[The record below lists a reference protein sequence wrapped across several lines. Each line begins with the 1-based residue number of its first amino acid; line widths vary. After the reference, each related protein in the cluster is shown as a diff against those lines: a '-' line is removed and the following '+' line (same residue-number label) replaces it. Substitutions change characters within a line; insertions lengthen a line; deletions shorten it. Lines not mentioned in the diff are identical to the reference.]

1 MSVEWR
7 SQATEN
13 LAGKGYKPEGKSPEV
28 EEKLSHT
35 HLLVR
40 SGDMLPPE
48 FALRTL
54 WQSINL

>member
-1 MSVEWR
+1 MKCIVVARGYRTVGWR

-35 HLLVR
+35 LT
-40 SGDMLPPE
+40 
-48 FALRTL
+48 RTL
-54 WQSINL
+54 W